1 MQIEISGIQ
10 IEVQKKNI
18 KNLHLAVLPPN
29 GNVRVSAPMHL
40 SDESITMFVRT
51 KLGWI
56 RKQQAKFEAQPRQSE
71 REYVS
76 GETLYVWGRQYFLQ
90 VEYSY
95 KGNSLVLDGNRAV
108 LTVRK
113 ESTAKQR
120 EAFVNEW
127 YRGLLKEKIDVLLPK
142 WENITNLYCSSWQTK
157 YMTTRWGTCNTNTRK
172 IWLNLQLAKKPI
184 ECLEYVI
191 LHELAH
197 LKVNNHST
205 EFVAIL
211 DQYMPYWRS
220 IKKTLND
227 FILDPIKQDDADSF
241 LDLVSNNHQQNS
253 SVSKEKGGTPA

>member
-1 MQIEISGIQ
+1 MQIEISGIE

-18 KNLHLAVLPPN
+18 KNLHLVVAPPD
-29 GNVRVSAPMHL
+29 GKVRVSAPMHL
-40 SDESITMFVRT
+40 SDDSIKMFVRT
-51 KLGWI
+51 KLSWI
-56 RKQQAKFEAQPRQSE
+56 KKQQEKFEKQPRQSE

-76 GETLYVWGRQYFLQ
+76 GETLYVFGQQYFLR

-95 KGNSLVLDGNRAV
+95 KGNSLILSGNEAI

-113 ESTAKQR
+113 ESTASQR

-127 YRGLLKEKIDVLLPK
+127 YRALLKEKIEAYFPK
-142 WENITNLYCSSWQTK
+142 WENITGLHCDSWQTK

-197 LKVNNHST
+197 LKVRNHSKD
-205 EFVAIL
+205 FVAIM
-211 DQYMPYWRS
+211 DQYMPYWRET
-220 IKKTLND
+220 KKLLND
-227 FILDPIKQDDADSF
+227 LKLDYMD
-241 LDLVSNNHQQNS
+241 
-253 SVSKEKGGTPA
+253 E

>member
-1 MQIEISGIQ
+1 MQIEISGIK

-18 KNLHLAVLPPN
+18 KNLHLVVAPPD
-29 GNVRVSAPMHL
+29 GKVRVSAPIHL
-40 SDESITMFVRT
+40 SDESIAMFVRT
-51 KLGWI
+51 KLSWI
-56 RKQQAKFEAQPRQSE
+56 KKQQEKFAKQLRQCE

-76 GETLYVWGRQYFLQ
+76 GETLYVFGQQYFLR

-95 KGNSLVLDGNRAV
+95 KGNSLVLEGNEAI

-127 YRGLLKEKIDVLLPK
+127 YRSKLKDKIEIYLPK
-142 WENITNLYCSSWQTK
+142 WEKITGLYCDSWQTK
-157 YMTTRWGTCNTNTRK
+157 YMTTRWGTCNTKTRK

-197 LKVNNHST
+197 LKVCNHSKD
-205 EFVAIL
+205 FVAIM
-211 DQYMPYWRS
+211 DQYMPYWRET
-220 IKKTLND
+220 KKLLND
-227 FILDPIKQDDADSF
+227 LKLDYYEETVGDI
-241 LDLVSNNHQQNS
+241 
-253 SVSKEKGGTPA
+253 